1 MKTCPTCNATYP
13 SRFSVCPQDGAKL
26 AETSGWDDGAIIR
39 GKYRILSKLGQ
50 GGMGAVYKASH
61 MVFDELRALKVINP
75 ELTTDETF
83 VKRFKQ
89 EAVIARKLDH
99 PNAVRVDDL
108 DESEDGLPFIVMEYI
123 EGRSLKDLIEKEGPV
138 EPHRAVRIASQVAA
152 ALDAAHR
159 LGMVHR
165 DIKPANIV
173 LIQSPAGEQAKVLD
187 FGIAKIKE
195 ARSADSS
202 GMTLTGTGIVVG
214 TPQYMS
220 PEQALGKRGSE
231 LDGRSDL
238 YSLGVVLYQMLTG
251 QLPFKADTTM
261 QILLAHI
268 NTPPRPILDVRP
280 DSDIPPSLAA
290 VVMKCLAKDS
300 HDRPASGA
308 ALIEALRAAETGSP
322 PAATTDLEDASSATQ
337 VLRPQQPAQRVEA
350 VLPSSAVT
358 PRVPA
363 ATPLSAAPPEPIA
376 QAAETGRKTRSSHNG
391 MIAGIIAALVV
402 IGIVAV
408 ALVMHPF
415 KHGPSSP
422 PAATSAAVPAG
433 TAAPS
438 STEPSS
444 APSAAPSGETAA
456 SPPDSAETTNGATT
470 SAPGTAGSAK
480 LEKTAETSEA
490 GRARGPAQN
499 RGTAAESRNQEKA
512 PPASKPAQAPAQSP
526 SETLVAKATP
536 PPAAVTPAGNPSLS
550 TVIIETAPGAQIF
563 VDGKSAG
570 VASAT
575 GRLTVA
581 NLPAGTHDLRASLSG
596 FNDIDYTIQL
606 PPAATSIVHASWG
619 ASQAR
624 AASVTPKP
632 GSNAAAAQ
640 SVAAS
645 YPVEYLHT
653 FGSSKG
659 LLVIDGGNVHYQP
672 SDGGGAFVSPLSGIS
687 WGSSG
692 SREFYIRLKD
702 GGLHRFRST
711 SAGEILATLN
721 RAAQAQGRPS
731 LEQ

>member
-26 AETSGWDDGAIIR
+26 AEAFGWDDGSIIR

-61 MVFDELRALKVINP
+61 MVFDELRALKVINA
-75 ELTTDETF
+75 ELITDETF
-83 VKRFKQ
+83 LKRFKQ

-173 LIQSPAGEQAKVLD
+173 LIQSPSGEQAKVLD
-187 FGIAKIKE
+187 FGIAKLKE
-195 ARSADSS
+195 ARSGDSS

-238 YSLGVVLYQMLTG
+238 YSLGVVLYQMLAG

-268 NTPPRPILDVRP
+268 NTPPRPILEVRP
-280 DSDIPPSLAA
+280 DSGIPPALAA
-290 VVMKCLAKDS
+290 VVMKCLAKDP

-308 ALIEALRAAETGSP
+308 ALIEALRAAETD
-322 PAATTDLEDASSATQ
+322 AAPRVAAEPEDLSSATQ
-337 VLRPQQPAQRVEA
+337 VLRPQHVVARAENA
-350 VLPSSAVT
+350 TPSVAVT
-358 PRVPA
+358 TPPPTMPLP
-363 ATPLSAAPPEPIA
+363 ATPTPIA
-376 QAAETGRKTRSSHNG
+376 PTGGTAGETGAAGRRGHTG

-408 ALVMHPF
+408 VLATHPF
-415 KHGPSSP
+415 THHPSSP
-422 PAATSAAVPAG
+422 PAAASATAPAI
-433 TAAPS
+433 PS
-438 STEPSS
+438 ATTPSS
-444 APSAAPSGETAA
+444 AESSAAPPASGETAA
-456 SPPDSAETTNGATT
+456 SQPGAAAAT
-470 SAPGTAGSAK
+470 SAAITNAPAAALTKSP
-480 LEKTAETSEA
+480 EKTAQVSKTSKTHGA
-490 GRARGPAQN
+490 TQSGIA
-499 RGTAAESRNQEKA
+499 AAESRKPEKT
-512 PPASKPAQAPAQSP
+512 PPASKPPQTSAPSQAA
-526 SETLVAKATP
+526 TLVAKATP
-536 PPAAVTPAGNPSLS
+536 PPTATAPAGNPSLS
-550 TVIIETAPGAQIF
+550 TVVITTSPGAHIF

-570 VASAT
+570 VAGSG
-575 GRLTVA
+575 GRLTVT
-581 NLPAGTHDLRASLSG
+581 NLSPGTHDLRASLTG
-596 FNDIDYTIQL
+596 FNDIDYTVQV
-606 PPAATSIVHASWG
+606 PPGGTSFVHANWG
-619 ASQAR
+619 ASQSQVAH
-624 AASVTPKP
+624 AASAP
-632 GSNAAAAQ
+632 NASAAQ

-645 YPVEYLHT
+645 FPVVYLHT
-653 FGSSKG
+653 LGSSKG
-659 LLVIDGGNVHYQP
+659 LLVIEGGNVHYQP
-672 SDGGGAFVSPLSGIS
+672 SNGSGAFFAPLSAIS

-692 SREFYIRLKD
+692 RREFYIRLKD
-702 GGLHRFRST
+702 GGMHRFRSP
-711 SAGEILATLN
+711 SAGEILATLQ
-721 RAAQAQGRPS
+721 RAAQSQGRPS